1 MPAPSSDGREHKSNE
16 GVTDIE
22 RARQEAEFA
31 EQEAEIAK
39 EEAILAQEEA
49 ITQQMLRDT
58 GLRITSQDERD
69 IAEE

>member
-1 MPAPSSDGREHKSNE
+1 MTEHKSNE

-39 EEAILAQEEA
+39 EEAILAQENA
-49 ITQQMLRDT
+49 ITQRMGIVPGFRM
-58 GLRITSQDERD
+58 TSHDERD
-69 IAEE
+69 IEE